1 MRGIL
6 KSPLVLPIATL
17 ITFFIGSLA
26 NVYIN
31 QDDWYQSL
39 NKSTLNPPGYVFG
52 IVWPILYVLMGLVSY
67 FNFNQFKDSKG
78 NSDLINFEDGKWVL
92 SVYITDIKKSEESIY
107 LMKQLNVALNRDI
120 NKLKRVAFF
129 SNKLLENDIE
139 KLLAEYPRLTLIEDK
154 NGVLLNVLQRNS
166 RTDFNIENPIF
177 LIDPYGR
184 AVMYFDIKTDPKL
197 ILKDLKVLI

>member
-1 MRGIL
+1 MFGMDTKEMRSKFFLAIIL
-6 KSPLVLPIATL
+6 LTPIVVTISAHLYFQKVLQEGPYSQKTRENGD
-17 ITFFIGSLA
+17 FF
-26 NVYIN
+26 
-31 QDDWYQSL
+31 
-39 NKSTLNPPGYVFG
+39 K
-52 IVWPILYVLMGLVSY
+52 SY
-67 FNFNQFKDSKG
+67 FDFNQFKDSKG
-78 NSDLINFEDGKWVL
+78 NSDLISFEDGKWVL

-129 SNKLLENDIE
+129 SNKLLEKNIE
-139 KLLAEYPRLTLIEDK
+139 ELLAEYPRLILIEDK

-177 LIDPYGR
+177 VIDPYGR
-184 AVMYFDIKTDPKL
+184 AVMYFDSKTDPKL